1 MVSQL
6 FYFLI
11 YLPVDMDCIMPEVSV
26 LPGKILLELSMAKQ
40 EMNLRDKFI
49 FGLYCQNSFHD
60 KSVYK
65 EQYDCLYGRIVFF
78 MLRLRKNI

>member
-1 MVSQL
+1 MQEPSHPWSHSCL
-6 FYFLI
+6 FLI

-49 FGLYCQNSFHD
+49 SGFIVKIVFMI
-60 KSVYK
+60 
-65 EQYDCLYGRIVFF
+65 EQYDCLYGRIVF
-78 MLRLRKNI
+78 LC